1 MNRRT
6 PKALQILASTVGS
19 LFLALYAAGQ
29 SAGTFDFWSLIRIG
43 DQAVGYFRETARPSV
58 DGRTVTAIDSVV
70 ALNHLGD
77 KVEII
82 QKAEIEESADGS
94 LLKTDR
100 RSKAAFLPRAAAAA
114 PAPATRRL

>member
-6 PKALQILASTVGS
+6 PKALQVLASTVAP

-29 SAGTFDFWSLIRIG
+29 SAGISDFWSLIRIG

-70 ALNHLGD
+70 GLNRLGD

-82 QKAEIEESADGS
+82 QKFECCWQRIM
-94 LLKTDR
+94 
-100 RSKAAFLPRAAAAA
+100 RSCATGWPRSSIIKR
-114 PAPATRRL
+114 T

>member
-70 ALNHLGD
+70 ALNRLGD
-77 KVEII
+77 KV
-82 QKAEIEESADGS
+82 
-94 LLKTDR
+94 
-100 RSKAAFLPRAAAAA
+100 
-114 PAPATRRL
+114 